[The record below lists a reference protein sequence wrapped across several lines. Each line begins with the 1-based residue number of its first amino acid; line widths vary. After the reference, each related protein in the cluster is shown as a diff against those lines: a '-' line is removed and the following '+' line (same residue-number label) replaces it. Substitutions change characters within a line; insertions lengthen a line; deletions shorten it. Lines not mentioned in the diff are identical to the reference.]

1 VRTDGL
7 SRRYRSRVRCV
18 LAAVLV
24 LSLAAPLGARAE
36 STATV
41 EMRDDAFSPTLVRID
56 PGGAVTWVN
65 RGRNPHN
72 VLADDASWTSPIL
85 QLGDSY
91 TQRFPKEGVFP
102 FYCSLH
108 GSAGAGMIGVVIV
121 GVAIDRYERGNL
133 GSLGS
138 HTRSLPSTPPQ
149 RPAGGKTIR
158 VPADA
163 PTIQAAVDRAAP
175 GDLVRIASG
184 VYHEAVRV
192 TTPHLTLR
200 GEDRNAVILDGSFEL
215 MNGIAVFG
223 ADGVVIENMT
233 ARHYQLNG
241 FYWRSVWGYR
251 GSYLTAYGNG
261 DYGVYAFDSGVG
273 QFDHSYA
280 AGHPDSGFYIGQCDP
295 CHALVTNVISRHNAV
310 GFSGTN
316 ASGDLVIEDSEW
328 SGNMAGIVPNTL
340 DAEALA
346 PQHGVTIRGNVVR
359 ANHDRT
365 APAKRRLYA
374 LFGYGIV
381 LLGGNANEVYDN
393 SVSDHAN
400 AGIVVAPS
408 IDEHLWMGGGNHVF
422 RNTVSASGQAD
433 LALIAPVAGG
443 NCFEANIAATT
454 LPPLLGSSCGSPFA
468 AIGGGD
474 VALLLAGLGRL
485 VRSLGGDMND
495 WRTEAEPETQ
505 PNMPNVGAAPAAAG
519 PLDADTPES
528 DSVSPPA
535 PTALFGNALAL
546 AYGYAIPLAFVAA
559 LALVI
564 VGRLRRRWLLLL
576 PGTYVAIGIA
586 IFVSAYLF

>member
-1 VRTDGL
+1 M
-7 SRRYRSRVRCV
+7 RRV
-18 LAAVLV
+18 LAAILV
-24 LSLAAPLGARAE
+24 LSLTAPIVARAE

-41 EMRDDAFSPTLVRID
+41 EMRDDAFSPTVVRVD

-72 VLADDASWTSPIL
+72 VLADDASWASPIL
-85 QLGDSY
+85 QLGESY

-108 GSAGAGMIGVVIV
+108 GSAGAGMVGVVIV
-121 GVAIDRYERGNL
+121 GAGIDRYERGNL
-133 GSLGS
+133 GGLGS

-175 GDLVRIASG
+175 GDVVRIASG
-184 VYHEAVRV
+184 VYREAVRV

-200 GEDRNAVILDGSFEL
+200 GEDRNAVILDGNFEL

-233 ARHYQLNG
+233 ARHFLLNG

-295 CHALVTNVISRHNAV
+295 CHAVVTNVIARHNAV
-310 GFSGTN
+310 GFSETN
-316 ASGDLVIEDSEW
+316 ASGDLVVEDSEW
-328 SGNMAGIVPNTL
+328 SGNMVGIAPNTL

-346 PQHGVTIRGNVVR
+346 PQHGVTIRRNVVR
-359 ANHDRT
+359 SNHDRT
-365 APAKRRLYA
+365 APSKPRLYA
-374 LFGYGIV
+374 LFGNGIV
-381 LLGGNANEVYDN
+381 IVGGNANEVYDN
-393 SVSDHAN
+393 TVSDHPN
-400 AGIVVAPS
+400 AGIAVAPS
-408 IDEHLWMGGGNHVF
+408 VDENMWIGGANHVF
-422 RNTVSASGQAD
+422 RNTVSASGLAD

-443 NCFEANIAATT
+443 NCFEDNIAATT
-454 LPPLLGSSCGSPFA
+454 LPPLLGSSCGSALA

-474 VALLLAGLGRL
+474 VALLVAGLGRL
-485 VRSLGGDMND
+485 VRSFGGYLND
-495 WRTEAEPETQ
+495 WRVEPVPEPQ
-505 PNMPNVGAAPAAAG
+505 PNMPDVGAPPVAAG
-519 PLDADTPES
+519 PIEATTSEA
-528 DSVSPPA
+528 DSVDRLA
-535 PTALFGNALAL
+535 PTPLVGNALAL
-546 AYGYAIPLAFVAA
+546 AYGYAVPLAFLAA
-559 LALVI
+559 LALV
-564 VGRLRRRWLLLL
+564 VAGRLRRRWLFL
-576 PGTYVAIGIA
+576 PPAAYVAIGIV
-586 IFVSAYLF
+586 IFVSGYLS